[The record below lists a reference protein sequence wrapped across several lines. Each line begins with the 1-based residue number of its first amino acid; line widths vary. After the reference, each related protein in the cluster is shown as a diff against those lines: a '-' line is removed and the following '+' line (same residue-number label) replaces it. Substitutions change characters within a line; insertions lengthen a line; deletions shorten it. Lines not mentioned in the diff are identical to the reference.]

1 MQNIRS
7 QSRTQISPRVRA
19 ARRRAAVLAVSVLT
33 VGAIGVPRL
42 FASSSELK
50 IHVVKDGETL
60 WALARSYASSED
72 PRSYVHEVRELNDL
86 MSAQVFPG
94 QTLILPQ

>member
-7 QSRTQISPRVRA
+7 QSRTRISRRVRV

-50 IHVVKDGETL
+50 VHIVREGETL

-72 PRSYVHEVRELNDL
+72 PRSYVYEVRELNDL
-86 MSAQVFPG
+86 MSVQVFPG
-94 QTLILPQ
+94 QRLILPD